1 MADTRRP
8 EGVIEKKGRWYY
20 RPTSERERLERA
32 RQGLPETTPLGVA
45 GTEEARRKWAE
56 VSGRRESSAAEEAE
70 RGRVAEILRCFKAQG
85 LQRKPN
91 GKARG
96 EKTKKDYTLSIDHV
110 LMPRFGAMRYGRTEF
125 DASRGQAIGTVDVQ
139 RFVRTLKD
147 KAGRPVPVAANRH
160 AACLSAAFR
169 WAKSEGMT
177 TYNPCAGV
185 ARNAEEPRSR
195 EPRPW
200 EVECLRA
207 IAGTLASPLMG
218 LLMDYEAIT
227 GWRVSDVLNLD
238 RRQCTAEGIRLKQG
252 KRGKRQMWSWS
263 DELRRIV
270 REALELPGAARAA
283 RLARGDARVL
293 QGHFPLE
300 PIFPSRNGRP
310 LTLSGFE
317 SNWQRLVELTNA
329 ALAECEVPLAIE
341 DLHFHDLRSKA
352 GDDAA
357 AAGFDIADF
366 LGNDR
371 AVAER
376 HYARREKVVL
386 PLDELRKRKASA

>member
-1 MADTRRP
+1 MTTDTRRP
-8 EGVIEKKGRWYY
+8 EGVLEKKGRWYY

-32 RQGLPETTPLGVA
+32 RQGLPETVPLGVA
-45 GTEEARRKWAE
+45 GSDEARKKWAE
-56 VSGRRESSAAEEAE
+56 LRGLRAPGDEAE
-70 RGRVAEILRCFKAQG
+70 RGRVAEILRGFKAGG
-85 LQRKPN
+85 LKTKPN
-91 GKARG
+91 GKLRAP
-96 EKTKKDYTLSIDHV
+96 KTVKDYTLSLDKV
-110 LMPRFGAMRYGRTEF
+110 LAPRFGAMRYGRTEHE
-125 DASRGQAIGTVDVQ
+125 ASRGQAIGTVDVQ

-147 KAGRPVPVAANRH
+147 AEGRPIRVAANRH
-160 AACLSAAFR
+160 VACLSAAFR
-169 WAKSEGMT
+169 WAVSEGLT